1 MGRHVGM
8 LLRIIQEQEI
18 DFNKKVNDLLEKLE
32 TNKIFLY
39 MVIHDLKHPSD
50 SLQKQ
55 LGEIHKQLT
64 SSLETY

>member
-1 MGRHVGM
+1 MGKHVSM

-55 LGEIHKQLT
+55 LDEIHKQLI